1 MQFHNLAKAY
11 LTPYGVGL
19 GHASRLVMIANILQN
34 FEVFTRFSS
43 FGEAEMYITMQGY
56 DCALVP
62 PVEFSWNIEGE
73 FSIKYSI
80 SNIPK
85 WFTNFLRQ
93 INREAYNII
102 EYRPD
107 IIVSDSR
114 LSPVIAAK
122 FLGTPSIVI
131 LNQVKLLLS
140 PRLRE
145 FWIARVFEKISGEI
159 LGIMWTLADRILV
172 PDLPPPYTIASHNV
186 WDTSSVA
193 GKLNYVGFTTPKSHV
208 TQEQISKVANHLGL
222 DLSKPIVFIHVSGPL
237 ETRMPIIRIA
247 LNACKQLRDNI
258 QYIISEGK
266 PKGNPEPKKLSGL
279 GWYYEWCPV
288 RDEIFA
294 TSNLIVLRGGHVAI
308 SQAIR
313 FGKPI
318 ITIPIE
324 NHGEQLGNSEKIVKI
339 GLGLM
344 LKSKQLNASQV
355 AVAIHRIL
363 DDSKYQ
369 KKAIELMKLAEK
381 LNGIDNIVEIIRSYI

>member
-34 FEVFTRFSS
+34 FGVFTRFSS

-114 LSPVIAAK
+114 LSSVIAAK
-122 FLGTPSIVI
+122 FLGIPSIVI

-266 PKGNPEPKKLSGL
+266 PKGNPEPKKLLGL

-294 TSNLIVLRGGHVAI
+294 MSNLIVLRGGHVAI

-324 NHGEQLGNSEKIVKI
+324 SHGEQLGNSEKIVKI

-355 AVAIHRIL
+355 AVAIHQIL

-369 KKAIELMKLAEK
+369 KKAIELMKLTEK

>member
-1 MQFHNLAKAY
+1 LARAY

-19 GHASRLVMIANILQN
+19 GHASRLVMIANIL
-34 FEVFTRFSS
+34 ESSGIFTRFSS

-56 DCALVP
+56 DCVIVP

-73 FSIKYSI
+73 FSIKYSV

-93 INREAYNII
+93 INREAYNMI
-102 EYRPD
+102 EYKPD

-114 LSPVIAAK
+114 LSSLIAAK
-122 FLGTPSIVI
+122 FLGIPSIVI

-145 FWIARVFEKISGEI
+145 FGIARLFEKITGEI
-159 LGIMWTLADRILV
+159 LGVMWTLADKILV

-186 WDTSSVA
+186 WDTSSVI
-193 GKLNYVGFTTPKSHV
+193 GKLNYVGFTTPKSYM
-208 TQEQISKVANHLGL
+208 TQERISKVANGLGL
-222 DLSKPIVFIHVSGPL
+222 DRSKPIIFIHVSGPL
-237 ETRMPIIRIA
+237 ETRMPIIRTTI
-247 LNACKQLRDNI
+247 NACKQLRNNI
-258 QYIISEGK
+258 QYIISEGR

-294 TSNLIVLRGGHVAI
+294 MSNLVVLRGGHVAI

-344 LKSKQLNASQV
+344 LKSKQLNANQV
-355 AVAIHRIL
+355 AAAIHQVL

-369 KKAIELMKLAEK
+369 EKANELMKLTEK
-381 LNGIDNIVEIIRSYI
+381 LNGIDNVVEIIRSYI

>member
-145 FWIARVFEKISGEI
+145 FWIAKVFEKISGEI

>member
-1 MQFHNLAKAY
+1 LAKAY

-19 GHASRLVMIANILQN
+19 GHASRLVMIANILQSSG
-34 FEVFTRFSS
+34 VFTRFSS

-56 DCALVP
+56 DCVIVP

-85 WFTNFLRQ
+85 WFINFLRQ
-93 INREAYNII
+93 INKEAYNMI
-102 EYRPD
+102 EYNPD
-107 IIVSDSR
+107 IIISDSR
-114 LSPVIAAK
+114 LSSLIAAK
-122 FLGTPSIVI
+122 FLGIPSIVI

-145 FWIARVFEKISGEI
+145 FWIARLFEKIAGEI
-159 LGIMWTLADRILV
+159 LGVMWTLADKILV

-186 WDTSSVA
+186 WNTSSVVR
-193 GKLNYVGFTTPKSHV
+193 KLNYVGFTTPKSSV
-208 TQEQISKVANHLGL
+208 TQERISKLANQLGL
-222 DLSKPIVFIHVSGPL
+222 DRSKPIVFIHVSGPL
-237 ETRMPIIRIA
+237 ETRMPVIRTAI
-247 LNACKQLRDNI
+247 NACKQLRNNI
-258 QYIISEGK
+258 QYIISEGR
-266 PKGNPEPKKLSGL
+266 PKGNPEPKKLSRL

-294 TSNLIVLRGGHVAI
+294 MSDLVVLRGGHVAI

-344 LKSKQLNASQV
+344 LKSKQLNANQV
-355 AVAIHRIL
+355 AAAIHQIL

-369 KKAIELMKLAEK
+369 KKANELMKLTEK
-381 LNGIDNIVEIIRSYI
+381 LNGIDNVVEIIRSYI